1 MTCKNGRL
9 GMKRARDSVFRLIKD
24 RTENDINN
32 QIVVQV
38 FLVKDN

>member
-1 MTCKNGRL
+1 
-9 GMKRARDSVFRLIKD
+9 MKRARDSVFRLIKD